1 MKRVLHVFLFFIAA
15 TSVAGIQA
23 YAQDQNPA
31 AQEVKKV
38 EREWLDAYEK
48 HDSAAMDKI
57 VASDWTGTFPDGT
70 VQTKENVMQLVR
82 KPRREGM
89 PAPKFFS
96 EEVKARVY
104 GDTVILTGRIITEWP
119 GGSKQTARYTD
130 IYVKRNGSWQVV
142 ASHMS
147 GDAPRARPSSQ

>member
-1 MKRVLHVFLFFIAA
+1 MKRLLHVFLSFIVL
-15 TSVAGIQA
+15 TSVAGIQGN
-23 YAQDQNPA
+23 AQDQNQA
-31 AQEVKKV
+31 EQEVKKV

-70 VQTKENVMQLVR
+70 VQTKQNVMQLVR

-89 PAPKFFS
+89 PAPKFYS

-119 GGSKQTARYTD
+119 GGNKQISRYTD
-130 IYVKRNGSWQVV
+130 TYVKRNGNWQVV

-147 GDAPRARPSSQ
+147 GDSPRAKPPSQ